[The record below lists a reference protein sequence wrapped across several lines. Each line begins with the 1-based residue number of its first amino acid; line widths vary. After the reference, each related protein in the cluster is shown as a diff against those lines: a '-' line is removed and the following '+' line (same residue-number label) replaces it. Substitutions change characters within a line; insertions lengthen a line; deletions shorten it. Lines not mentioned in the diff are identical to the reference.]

1 MCCSYSLS
9 LPVGVVGVLGGCGGA
24 GQADPLL
31 DQLGGEPDGLL
42 EALG

>member
-31 DQLGGEPDGLL
+31 DQLCGEPDGLL